1 MRFVYQSFF
10 FVAWAAWAIYW
21 WVAAAGTKATVRRE
35 SFASRSAHIGP
46 LLLALVL
53 LALPALPF
61 LGLDTALL
69 PRTVMRFW
77 VGAGVTT
84 FGLLYT
90 VWARLHLKSNWSG
103 IVTIKADHELITT
116 GPYAFTRHPIYT
128 GLLLAFLGSAI
139 ADGEVRGALA
149 FVIAF
154 AALWRKLRLE
164 EKWLTQQFGAVY
176 SEYMHRVA
184 ALIPKIL

>member
-1 MRFVYQSFF
+1 
-10 FVAWAAWAIYW
+10 
-21 WVAAAGTKATVRRE
+21 
-35 SFASRSAHIGP
+35 
-46 LLLALVL
+46 
-53 LALPALPF
+53 
-61 LGLDTALL
+61 
-69 PRTVMRFW
+69 MRFW
-77 VGAGVTT
+77 VGAVVTT

-103 IVTIKADHELITT
+103 TVTIKADHELITT

-176 SEYMHRVA
+176 SEYMQRVA